1 MAIERG
7 TSKINVN
14 TECQQE
20 WTKITREV
28 IANDSKTYDPRK
40 IIGPG
45 MKGIRKVVRAKCEV
59 FGCIGKA
66 E

>member
-28 IANDSKTYDPRK
+28 IAKDPDVYDPRK

-59 FGCIGKA
+59 FGCVGKA